1 MKKNVLAAVLISCL
15 IKMVVVPTVDTSLLW
30 IIQNGDLLIFSDC
43 FKTIWS
49 LKERKVKSML
59 KKIGGVILVIV
70 GLFFSIATVKMIF
83 VDLPKAK
90 SSMKDAVYV
99 GEDAIDEKND
109 GKIVIVCGEFEL
121 TQPSYDEELG
131 ISFDTI
137 RATRAKQ
144 TLERTKNTA
153 GLTEEEKENMTAE
166 EKLYGILEWNTGLS
180 EDIRLGEGKIG
191 NYTLSP
197 DFIQTIHLD
206 NVWDKYNEE
215 SLEALGYAY
224 MPDDSFS
231 QEHFIEPFD
240 QSQRNL
246 KENDVRYFYYAADLE
261 PGQVMTAIGIQ
272 DGQVLKAAP
281 KISDNLIKGALD
293 RETAVKEGGSVGI
306 GAILFSIVLSLAF
319 LLSGVGLIIAKKD

>member
-1 MKKNVLAAVLISCL
+1 
-15 IKMVVVPTVDTSLLW
+15 
-30 IIQNGDLLIFSDC
+30 
-43 FKTIWS
+43 
-49 LKERKVKSML
+49 ML

-90 SSMKDAVYV
+90 SSMKDTVYV

-215 SLEALGYAY
+215 LLEALGYAY

>member
-1 MKKNVLAAVLISCL
+1 
-15 IKMVVVPTVDTSLLW
+15 
-30 IIQNGDLLIFSDC
+30 
-43 FKTIWS
+43 
-49 LKERKVKSML
+49 ML
-59 KKIGGVILVIV
+59 KKLGGVILVIV

-90 SSMKDAVYV
+90 SSMKDAIYV

-109 GKIVIVCGEFEL
+109 GKIVIVCGKFEL

-137 RATRAKQ
+137 RAARAKQ

-180 EDIRLGEGKIG
+180 EDITLGEGKIG

-206 NVWDKYNEE
+206 NIWDKYDEE
-215 SLEALGYAY
+215 SLETLGYAY

-240 QSQRNL
+240 QSQRDL

-306 GAILFSIVLSLAF
+306 GTILFQSFYHSLF
-319 LLSGVGLIIAKKD
+319 CCQE